1 MGEGSSSN
9 QMGSDTAPNQQHY
22 VVPFCADHFSRTS
35 DNWEPQLVQIMNNC
49 KSSSESVSKSASGSG
64 SVSVSKQT
72 ISKQDKFS
80 GGSFGGAKILT
91 SHRGERTPSF
101 QDKNEEQT
109 KLDME
114 MDASMAGKMS
124 FSPRRESKLT
134 HMPQI

>member
-1 MGEGSSSN
+1 
-9 QMGSDTAPNQQHY
+9 
-22 VVPFCADHFSRTS
+22 
-35 DNWEPQLVQIMNNC
+35 MNNG
-49 KSSSESVSKSASGSG
+49 KSSSDSVSKSASGSG
-64 SVSVSKQT
+64 TVSISKHT
-72 ISKQDKFS
+72 ISKEDKFS
-80 GGSFGGAKILT
+80 GGSFGGAKINN

-124 FSPRRESKLT
+124 FSPRREGKFT